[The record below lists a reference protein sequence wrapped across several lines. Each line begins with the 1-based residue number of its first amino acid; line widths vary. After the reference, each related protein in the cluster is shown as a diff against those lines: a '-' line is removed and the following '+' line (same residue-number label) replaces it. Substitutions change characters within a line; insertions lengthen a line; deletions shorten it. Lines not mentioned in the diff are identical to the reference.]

1 MIHLFLFYLRRQ
13 ERDSSIVATSIE
25 GGGFEAIEE
34 DHHFDFF
41 HDEVE
46 RSVEVAE
53 GGPPPSY
60 ESVVGASGEN
70 GL

>member
-1 MIHLFLFYLRRQ
+1 MIHLFYLRRQ

-25 GGGFEAIEE
+25 GDGFEAMEE
-34 DHHFDFF
+34 DRHFDFF
-41 HDEVE
+41 RDEVE

-60 ESVVGASGEN
+60 ESVVGASEEN

>member
-1 MIHLFLFYLRRQ
+1 MYLRRQ

-25 GGGFEAIEE
+25 GDGFEAVEEE
-34 DHHFDFF
+34 DRHFDFF

>member
-1 MIHLFLFYLRRQ
+1 MVHLFHLRRQ
-13 ERDSSIVATSIE
+13 ERDSSIATSSE
-25 GGGFEAIEE
+25 GGGFEAVDE
-34 DHHFDFF
+34 DRHFDFF
-41 HDEVE
+41 RDEVE

-60 ESVVGASGEN
+60 ESVVGASEGN